1 MYTIIT
7 IISYTS
13 LLLLIMPA
21 TTSGILLSGLLWLL
35 GSAFFLWK
43 KPQLVGQKQ
52 NIPSLLI
59 GAGIAGYLG
68 CDFYEQW
75 IYSSKV
81 QMIAEILHIPN
92 QVLVIVTPIVLALFA
107 ALFIAGFVRKIYRAP
122 LFWGAMATI
131 ALSQLMIG
139 ANVFSM
145 GLGKFLLGAGIVF
158 LPVMLLYCICRKQ
171 SLSILLGTLPFMVI
185 STANAYVYQFRGRLF
200 EPVDIFSVRT
210 AMNVAEN
217 YSLWPIPARVVFCW
231 AIWTVL
237 LFLLFRLNVWKKPLI
252 AGKRRAVIAL
262 CCLAGMCALF
272 FCVSNLKAYHWD
284 KEGATFNGYILDFV
298 AKIKEVRVEK
308 PEGYDTGHIDAQA
321 AQYGADESPTETKT
335 PHIIVIMDESFSDLG
350 VNGALHTDKEVTPF
364 ISSLSENT
372 ISGYALASIHGG
384 NTANSEYE
392 FLTGNSMAWMSP
404 NAVPYQTYVRSSAYS
419 MVSYLKTRYNY
430 QCIAMHPYLSS
441 GWNRPVTYANFGFDE
456 SLFIESFPQEQYVR
470 KYISDQEMFESMIEV
485 YENHKD
491 SPLFLFGVSMQN
503 HGGYTYDGENYE
515 QTISLVGYDG
525 EYPDVEQYLSLIHE
539 TDRAMEYLLSYFEQV
554 DEDVVIA
561 FFGDHQP
568 RIDENFYGQLNGAD
582 TSALDEQQKRYL
594 VPFFVW
600 ANYDI
605 DEQYVD
611 CTSLNY
617 LSSYVYET
625 AGISLPPYQR
635 FLSDMAEHIPAINAN
650 GYYSKTTGGF
660 VAPEDAPEDEKEWLR
675 LYEQLQYNC
684 VFDKQRN
691 ETLFPT
697 LS

>member
-1 MYTIIT
+1 MLYTIIT

-21 TTSGILLSGLLWLL
+21 TTSGIIQTVLLWLL

-43 KPQLVGQKQ
+43 KPQLLGQKQ
-52 NIPSLLI
+52 NISLLLI

-68 CDFYEQW
+68 YCFYEQW
-75 IYSSKV
+75 IFSSKV
-81 QMIAEILHIPN
+81 QMIAEILHIPS
-92 QVLVIVTPIVLALFA
+92 QVLVIVTTIVFALFA
-107 ALFIAGFVRKIYRAP
+107 NIYIYILMLQQIPLISGAL
-122 LFWGAMATI
+122 ATI
-131 ALSQLMIG
+131 ALSQFMIDV
-139 ANVFSM
+139 NLFSM
-145 GLGKFLLGAGIVF
+145 GPGMFLLGAGIVF

-171 SLSILLGTLPFMVI
+171 NLSLLLGTLPFMVI

-200 EPVDIFSVRT
+200 EPVDIFSAQT

-217 YSLWPIPARVVFCW
+217 YSLWPIPARVIVGW
-231 AIWTVL
+231 VIWVGL
-237 LFLLFRLNVWKKPLI
+237 LFLLFRPNAGKKPLI

-272 FCVSNLKAYHWD
+272 FCVSNLKTYHWD
-284 KEGATFNGYILDFV
+284 RQGATFNGYILDFV
-298 AKIKEVRVEK
+298 AKIKETRVER
-308 PEGYDTGHIDAQA
+308 PEGYDTGHIDALA
-321 AQYGADESPTETKT
+321 TQYGAEESPAETKT
-335 PHIIVIMDESFSDLG
+335 PHIIVIMDESFSDLS
-350 VNGALHTDKEVTPF
+350 VNGELRTDKEVTPF

-372 ISGYALASIHGG
+372 ISGYALSSVYGG

-515 QTISLVGYDG
+515 QTISLVGYDD

-539 TDRAMEYLLSYFEQV
+539 TDRAVEYLLSYFEQV
-554 DEDVVIA
+554 DEEVVIA

-582 TSALDEQQKRYL
+582 TSTLDGQQKRYL

-605 DEQYVD
+605 DEQRVD

-625 AGISLPPYQR
+625 AGIPLPPYQR

-650 GYYSKTTGGF
+650 GYYSKTAGGF
-660 VAPEDAPEDEKEWLR
+660 VAPEDAPEDEKEWLQ

>member
-1 MYTIIT
+1 MLYTVIT

-21 TTSGILLSGLLWLL
+21 TTSGIIQTVLLWLL
-35 GSAFFLWK
+35 GVAFFLWK
-43 KPQLVGQKQ
+43 KPQMLEQKQ
-52 NIPSLLI
+52 NIPLLLI

-68 CDFYEQW
+68 YCFYEQW
-75 IYSSKV
+75 IFSSKV
-81 QMIAEILHIPN
+81 QLIAEILHIPS
-92 QVLVIVTPIVLALFA
+92 QVLVIVTAIVLALFA
-107 ALFIAGFVRKIYRAP
+107 ALFIASFVRKIYRAP
-122 LFWGAMATI
+122 LIWGAIATI
-131 ALSQLMIG
+131 ALSQLMSN
-139 ANVFSM
+139 ANIFSM
-145 GLGKFLLGAGIVF
+145 GPDKFLLGSGIVL

-171 SLSILLGTLPFMVI
+171 NLSLLLGTLPFMVI

-200 EPVDIFSVRT
+200 EPVDIFSAQT

-217 YSLWPIPARVVFCW
+217 YSLWPIPARVVFGW
-231 AIWTVL
+231 AIWIGL
-237 LFLLFRLNVWKKPLI
+237 LFLLFRLNTGKKPLI
-252 AGKRRAVIAL
+252 TGKRRAVIAL
-262 CCLAGMCALF
+262 CCLAGMYVMF
-272 FCVSNLKAYHWD
+272 FCVSNLKTYHWD
-284 KEGATFNGYILDFV
+284 KAGATYNGYILDFV

-308 PEGYDTGHIDAQA
+308 PAGYDTGHIDALA
-321 AQYGADESPTETKT
+321 TQYGAEESPTETKT
-335 PHIIVIMDESFSDLG
+335 PHIIVIMDESFSDLS
-350 VNGALHTDKEVTPF
+350 VNGALRTNKEVTPF

-372 ISGYALASIHGG
+372 ISGYALSSVYGG

-456 SLFIESFPQEQYVR
+456 SLFIESFPQEQFVR

-503 HGGYTYDGENYE
+503 HGSYTYDGGNYE
-515 QTISLVGYDG
+515 QTISLVGYDD

-539 TDRAMEYLLSYFEQV
+539 TDRAVEYLLSYFEQV
-554 DEDVVIA
+554 DEEVVIA

-568 RIDENFYGQLNGAD
+568 RIDENFYDQLNGTD
-582 TSALDEQQKRYL
+582 TSTLDGQQKRYL

-605 DEQYVD
+605 DE
-611 CTSLNY
+611 
-617 LSSYVYET
+617 
-625 AGISLPPYQR
+625 
-635 FLSDMAEHIPAINAN
+635 
-650 GYYSKTTGGF
+650 
-660 VAPEDAPEDEKEWLR
+660 
-675 LYEQLQYNC
+675 
-684 VFDKQRN
+684 
-691 ETLFPT
+691 
-697 LS
+697 